1 MTTPI
6 PVQTEQY
13 AECVGASKRVRWDID
28 RDVIRGRE
36 FDTSHKFLPDSIS
49 GVDQLGFLS
58 EDEALFL
65 SQIQGRTYANIFGLV
80 ERFINC
86 KVLELSK
93 FHWTGDQVALE
104 ALVRFS
110 DEELKHQELFRRIE
124 RMIASKM
131 PPGYNFLPE
140 PNAVAAAVLSKST
153 WAVLGVTL
161 MIELFT
167 QTHYLKSIQPDSQL
181 SPLFKDVFLYHW
193 KEESQHARIDE
204 LEWVREN
211 AGLSAEER
219 NQAVD
224 DMIALVGAVDGI
236 VCAQAAADVGYF
248 LDVKGPALSEQKVK
262 LLHDQVLRAYRW
274 QYILSGVEERRFQKV
289 LSAMITGEQMRR
301 IEAAL
306 APLIASAD
314 RADNLADV
322 NQTKVPVMNPNK
334 ALWEKGDFTAIAA
347 FMRESGET
355 LVESLGVKP
364 PIRVLDLGCGDGTT
378 AVPLARLGA
387 EVTGIDIARNLVA
400 AGNKRAA
407 EQGLRR
413 LKFQEGDA
421 CNLEGINDHTFDLT
435 VSVFGAMFASKP
447 YDVAREM
454 VRVTKPGGRIVMGN
468 WIPNDP
474 SFVSQLLKIS
484 SLFTPPPP
492 DGFISPM
499 LWGVESHVIERF
511 GQAGVPREKISM
523 AKDTYYFV
531 SASKGPAEFIGL
543 FRRFYGPT
551 MNAFEAAEQSG
562 RAEELHSELLG
573 LAKAHNKSTNDG
585 TLIPATFLRV
595 TVSL

>member
-1 MTTPI
+1 MTTAIPI
-6 PVQTEQY
+6 QTEKY
-13 AECVGASKRVRWDID
+13 AQCIGASKRVRWDID
-28 RDVIRGRE
+28 QDVLRGRE
-36 FDTSHKFLPDSIS
+36 FDMSDKFLPDSIS
-49 GVDQLGFLS
+49 GVDQLEFLS

-131 PPGYNFLPE
+131 PPGYSFMPE

-181 SPLFKDVFLYHW
+181 SPLFKDVFLHHW

-211 AGLSAEER
+211 ATLSAEER

-236 VCAQAAADVGYF
+236 VRAQAAADVAYF
-248 LDVKGPALSEQKVK
+248 FNVKGAPISEQKAQRVQ
-262 LLHDQVLRAYRW
+262 DQVLRAYRW

-306 APLIASAD
+306 APL
-314 RADNLADV
+314 
-322 NQTKVPVMNPNK
+322 
-334 ALWEKGDFTAIAA
+334 
-347 FMRESGET
+347 
-355 LVESLGVKP
+355 
-364 PIRVLDLGCGDGTT
+364 
-378 AVPLARLGA
+378 
-387 EVTGIDIARNLVA
+387 
-400 AGNKRAA
+400 
-407 EQGLRR
+407 
-413 LKFQEGDA
+413 
-421 CNLEGINDHTFDLT
+421 
-435 VSVFGAMFASKP
+435 
-447 YDVAREM
+447 M
-454 VRVTKPGGRIVMGN
+454 V
-468 WIPNDP
+468 
-474 SFVSQLLKIS
+474 
-484 SLFTPPPP
+484 
-492 DGFISPM
+492 
-499 LWGVESHVIERF
+499 
-511 GQAGVPREKISM
+511 
-523 AKDTYYFV
+523 
-531 SASKGPAEFIGL
+531 
-543 FRRFYGPT
+543 
-551 MNAFEAAEQSG
+551 
-562 RAEELHSELLG
+562 
-573 LAKAHNKSTNDG
+573 
-585 TLIPATFLRV
+585 
-595 TVSL
+595 